1 MSRKNLVDRV
11 ARALGAT
18 RVVPLGKVDHT
29 PFGMLALT
37 DRVRRLRST
46 GPGGVG
52 RPSDPRAT
60 VPRIIKF
67 RSKTWAFLRRVA
79 ADQARITGRQ
89 VSPAQIASML
99 IEAAVEEKPPGRRR
113 AQ

>member
-1 MSRKNLVDRV
+1 MGRKSLVDRV

-18 RVVPLGKVDHT
+18 RVVSLGRVDHT
-29 PFGMLALT
+29 PMGMLALT
-37 DRVRRLRST
+37 DRVRKLRST

-52 RPSDPRAT
+52 RPSDPKAT

-67 RSKTWAFLRRVA
+67 KSKTWASLRRVA
-79 ADQARITGRQ
+79 VDQARITGRQ

-99 IEAAVEEKPPGRRR
+99 IESALERKGPRRRR